1 MNLNLNQLAEM
12 VRGFDSAVIAS
23 FTAHT
28 IPKMVVKDRQTG
40 LPNPY
45 LNKVVKVS
53 RINGIIGDFSF
64 NNVVTNQLVREAIDV
79 EKVEPY
85 VAAPRSWGNHVPDS
99 GLVEHKGVLYL
110 RITLPKTLMS
120 QYRIDGVPATDF
132 EKKAIESY
140 LPVRKPTDHGTEKEI
155 QYRDYTLK
163 NIKELRCGGKIYTI
177 VEDGV
182 EAA

>member
-1 MNLNLNQLAEM
+1 MKITFSKLAEM

-40 LPNPY
+40 VPNPY

-53 RINGIIGDFSF
+53 RVNGIIGDFSF
-64 NNVVTNQLVREAIDV
+64 SNVVTNQLVREAIDV
-79 EKVEPY
+79 ESVEPY

-99 GLVEHKGVLYL
+99 GLVEHKGTLYL
-110 RITLPKTLMS
+110 RITLPKMLFS
-120 QYRIDGVPATDF
+120 EYLVDGKPATEA
-132 EKKAIESY
+132 EKAAIEAF
-140 LPVRKPTDHGTEKEI
+140 LPVRKATDHGTEKEI
-155 QYRDYTLK
+155 QYRDYTLT
-163 NIKELRCGGKIYTI
+163 NIKELRCGGQIYQI
-177 VEDGV
+177 VSDEV

>member
-1 MNLNLNQLAEM
+1 MKITVDKLAEM

-23 FTAHT
+23 FTANT

-40 LPNPY
+40 SPNPY

-53 RINGIIGDFSF
+53 RVNGIIGDFSF
-64 NNVVTNQLVREAIDV
+64 SKVVTNQLVREAIDV
-79 EKVEPY
+79 DSVEPY
-85 VAAPRSWGNHVPDS
+85 VAAPRSWGNHVPNS

-110 RITLPKTLMS
+110 RITLPRMLFSEYLVNGK
-120 QYRIDGVPATDF
+120 PATDI
-132 EKKAIESY
+132 EKAAIESF

-155 QYRDYTLK
+155 QYRDYTLN
-163 NIKELRCGGKIYTI
+163 NIKELRAGGQIYTI
-177 VEDGV
+177 VNDGV